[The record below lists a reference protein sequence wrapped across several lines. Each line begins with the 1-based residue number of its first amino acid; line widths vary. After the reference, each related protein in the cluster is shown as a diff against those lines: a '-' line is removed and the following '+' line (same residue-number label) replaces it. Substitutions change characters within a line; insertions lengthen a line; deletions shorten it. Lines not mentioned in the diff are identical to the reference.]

1 MFVNGPCAVIHSLD
15 SHSRSRFL
23 TKLDKTSERQTFK
36 SHVLQTCDFYT
47 LLKIFRLNDFP
58 SCSICLPVLK
68 RGTRRPTG
76 KRSSLT
82 INPIDRSNGD
92 RIKVRAIWAAAAA
105 AAVESGRLWR
115 RRKPRESPA
124 TYHFGP
130 HQRALR
136 RHCDGA
142 SASECGGLPAI
153 KRWRC

>member
-1 MFVNGPCAVIHSLD
+1 MCCYPLARFPQPFTFPDKTRDQQTSDLQVTCFPNLWLLHSLKNIQIEW
-15 SHSRSRFL
+15 F
-23 TKLDKTSERQTFK
+23 
-36 SHVLQTCDFYT
+36 
-47 LLKIFRLNDFP
+47 
-58 SCSICLPVLK
+58 SIMFHLFTALK